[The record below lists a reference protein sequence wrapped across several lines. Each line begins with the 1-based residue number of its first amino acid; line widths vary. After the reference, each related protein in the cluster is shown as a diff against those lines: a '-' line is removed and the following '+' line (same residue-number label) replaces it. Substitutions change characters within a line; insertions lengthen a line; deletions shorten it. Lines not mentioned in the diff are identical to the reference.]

1 MSESQGEQSA
11 ATDLL
16 IGSKV
21 GNYKLVRQLGVGGMG
36 AVYEAVH
43 ELMGKKAAVKMLL
56 PELSANQEIVGRFF
70 NEAKAATKIQH
81 AGIVDVYD
89 FGYHASGHAYIVME
103 YLSGSSLADLLKKGL
118 HFARALDISWQLC
131 SALGAAH
138 KNGIVHRDVKPD
150 NIYIVPDP
158 ATPTGDRVK
167 LLDFGISKLTG
178 DDGAMQKT
186 RTGTVMGTPAY
197 MSPEQCRGS
206 GEVDSRT
213 DIYAVGCIMFE
224 MVCGQPPF
232 VRNGFGELITAH
244 IIEEPP
250 RPSEMNPSVPAMFES
265 IIMRSLEK
273 DVDTRYQTTADMEAD
288 LAGINPALVGDVLPA
303 PAAGHAGGTGRS
315 KMRTGSS
322 PASNRTRAGQGPMRT
337 MSNVVDEPL
346 PVNNNKK
353 IFAIAGG
360 AVVLVGA
367 LVAVLASGGSEKPA
381 ASPATVAAP
390 VAAPAPAESRRV
402 KLSIRSTPS
411 AASVISASDSAF
423 LGKTPFDGT
432 FPAGNSQIGFVIR
445 AAGFADQ
452 KIAIS
457 DHQDGAI
464 DVTLDAA
471 PSQPAP
477 VAKSPEGVKRPAAG
491 AANSGAKT
499 DKNGAKGK
507 KGNRDWGELVDF

>member
-1 MSESQGEQSA
+1 MSESQGEPSA

-118 HFARALDISWQLC
+118 QFARALDISWQLC

-250 RPSEMNPSVPAMFES
+250 RPSEMNPSVPAMFEA

-273 DVDTRYQTTADMEAD
+273 DLDARYQTTTEMEAD
-288 LAGINPALVGDVLPA
+288 LGAINPAIVGDVMPA

-315 KMRTGSS
+315 KMRTGSAA
-322 PASNRTRAGQGPMRT
+322 PTGRTRAGLGPPRT
-337 MSNVVDEPL
+337 MTNVMEEPL
-346 PVNNNKK
+346 PATSNKK
-353 IFAIAGG
+353 VFAIAGG

-381 ASPATVAAP
+381 ATPIP
-390 VAAPAPAESRRV
+390 VAAPAVEAPAEAKRV
-402 KLSIRSTPS
+402 KLTIRSTPTG
-411 AASVISASDSAF
+411 ASVFSASDSAF

-432 FPAGNSQIGFVIR
+432 FPSGNSQLGFVIR

-452 KIAIS
+452 KIALS
-457 DHQDGAI
+457 AHQDGAI

-471 PSQPAP
+471 PGQPAP
-477 VAKSPEGVKRPAAG
+477 VVTAAKVGKRSAAGSAKAEAKSGKNDPKG
-491 AANSGAKT
+491 
-499 DKNGAKGK
+499 KNGK
-507 KGNRDWGELVDF
+507 RDWGELVDF

>member
-1 MSESQGEQSA
+1 MSEAQGKQPS

-103 YLSGSSLADLLKKGL
+103 FLSGAALTDLLKKGL

-178 DDGAMQKT
+178 EDGAMQKT

-206 GEVDSRT
+206 GEVDHRT

-250 RPSEMNPSVPAMFES
+250 RPSEMNPSVPAMFEA
-265 IIMRSLEK
+265 IILRALEK
-273 DVDTRYQTTADMEAD
+273 DLETRYQTTTEMEAD
-288 LAGINPALVGDVLPA
+288 LAAINPALVGDVIPA

-315 KMRTGSS
+315 KMRTGSGAA
-322 PASNRTRAGQGPMRT
+322 PNRTRAGKAPFRT
-337 MSNVVDEPL
+337 MTNVIDEPIAT
-346 PVNNNKK
+346 NNNKTK
-353 IFAIAGG
+353 LIAIGGG
-360 AVVLVGA
+360 ALVLVGA
-367 LVAVLASGGSEKPA
+367 LVAVLASGGGKPA
-381 ASPATVAAP
+381 EESKPAAAP
-390 VAAPAPAESRRV
+390 VAATAPAEV
-402 KLSIRSTPS
+402 KRIKLTIRSTPPG
-411 AASVISASDSAF
+411 ASVFSASDSAF
-423 LGKTPFDGT
+423 LGKTPYEGSY
-432 FPAGNSQIGFVIR
+432 PAGNGQLGFVVR
-445 AAGFADQ
+445 AAGFTDQ
-452 KIAIS
+452 KVALP

-464 DVTLDAA
+464 DVTLEPEAIKA
-471 PSQPAP
+471 EP
-477 VAKSPEGVKRPAAG
+477 VAKTPEAEKTPAA
-491 AANSGAKT
+491 ASGAKAG
-499 DKNGAKGK
+499 KAGGKAKK
-507 KGNRDWGELVDF
+507 KGDRDWGELVDF